1 MASLLVLAI
10 LVTTVVML
18 MMMMTMVMSGQE
30 TGVMSR
36 VGHVAS
42 VVGRGWQE
50 TGVIGRARG
59 GYNLRDVSGDD
70 YISGS
75 DSLGKSLSG
84 SDSDKQESREVKDH
98 F

>member
-10 LVTTVVML
+10 FVTTVVML
-18 MMMMTMVMSGQE
+18 MMTMTVVMSGQE

-50 TGVIGRARG
+50 TGVIGCGRARG
-59 GYNLRDVSGDD
+59 GYNLRDVSGENH
-70 YISGS
+70 IGGG
-75 DSLGKSLSG
+75 DSLSKSLSG
-84 SDSDKQESREVKDH
+84 SES
-98 F
+98 